1 MKFKILYIFLFSAFI
16 GTAQETT
23 LKEDAKQL
31 VLLTFDTSEKKQI
44 KYSLNSTLDDDKK
57 ESFKKE
63 YDAAINAYVE
73 ECSNFYIAN
82 YTHEEIKEML
92 KFYQTPVGQKIAKDS
107 RKLLEGSFPLG
118 KEWDMQLY
126 NLKDKKGKKD

>member
-1 MKFKILYIFLFSAFI
+1 MKFKILFILLFASFS

-44 KYSLNSTLDDDKK
+44 KYSLSVSIDNEKK
-57 ESFKKE
+57 ENFKNE

-73 ECSNFYIAN
+73 ECSKFYIVN
-82 YTHEEIKEML
+82 YTHDEVKEML

-107 RKLLEGSFPLG
+107 RKLLEGSFPIG

-126 NLKDKKGKKD
+126 DLKDKKEKKD